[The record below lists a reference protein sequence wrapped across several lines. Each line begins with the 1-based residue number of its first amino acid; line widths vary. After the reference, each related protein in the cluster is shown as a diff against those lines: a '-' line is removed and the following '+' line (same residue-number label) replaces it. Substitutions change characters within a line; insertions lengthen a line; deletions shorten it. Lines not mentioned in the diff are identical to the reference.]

1 MTTTGK
7 DTGTTR
13 EETLLAHVYQQ
24 AIDAQAERY
33 AAAYDAAAGL
43 KRFTDWLQH
52 HTAADL
58 DADQALT
65 QLYLMH
71 YQSLVQLAT
80 LLVRDTA
87 TAEEV
92 VQDAFVAMH
101 GGWARLRDPDHALA
115 YLRQAVVN
123 RSRSVLRHRTV
134 TGTNLPPAQPDTP
147 SAEHADHG
155 LLALPA
161 ARAALRSLPSRQREA
176 IVLRYY
182 SDLSEEQIAA
192 AMGISRGAV
201 KSHTARGLA
210 SLRAAVEQ
218 ATSQPVSPEDSGHEP
233 SNP

>member
-13 EETLLAHVYQQ
+13 DETLLARVYQQ

-33 AAAYDAAAGL
+33 AAAYDASAGR
-43 KRFTDWLQH
+43 KRFTGWLQH

-58 DADQALT
+58 DAGQALT
-65 QLYLMH
+65 QLYSMH

-92 VQDAFVAMH
+92 VQDTFVAMH
-101 GGWARLRDPDHALA
+101 GGWTRLRDPDHALA

-134 TGTNLPPAQPDTP
+134 TGTNLPPAPPDTP
-147 SAEHADHG
+147 SAEHAGHG

-161 ARAALRSLPSRQREA
+161 ARAALRSLPPRQREA

-210 SLRAAVEQ
+210 SLRAAVEP
-218 ATSQPVSPEDSGHEP
+218 ATPQPASPEDSAHES

>member
-7 DTGTTR
+7 DPETTR
-13 EETLLAHVYQQ
+13 EDDLLAQVYRQ

-33 AAAYDAAAGL
+33 AAAYDATAGR
-43 KRFTDWLQH
+43 KRFTGWLQH

-58 DADQALT
+58 DADQPLT
-65 QLYLMH
+65 QLYAMH
-71 YQSLVQLAT
+71 YQSLVQLAA

-101 GGWARLRDPDHALA
+101 GGWTRLRDPDHALA

-134 TGTNLPPAQPDTP
+134 TGTDLPPGPPDTP

-155 LLALPA
+155 LLELPA
-161 ARAALRSLPSRQREA
+161 ARAALRGLPPRQREA

-192 AMGISRGAV
+192 AMGISRGAAQ
-201 KSHTARGLA
+201 SHTAHGLA

>member
-1 MTTTGK
+1 MTTTKK

-13 EETLLAHVYQQ
+13 EDDLLAQVYQQ

-33 AAAYDAAAGL
+33 AAAYDATAGL
-43 KRFTDWLQH
+43 TRFTRWLQDH
-52 HTAADL
+52 PATDL
-58 DADQALT
+58 DPDQAVS
-65 QLYLMH
+65 QLYAMH
-71 YQSLVQLAT
+71 YQSLIRLAT
-80 LLVRDTA
+80 LLVQDAA

-101 GGWARLRDPDHALA
+101 GSWTRLRDPDHALA

-134 TGTNLPPAQPDTP
+134 TGTNLPPAPPDTP
-147 SAEHADHG
+147 NAEHADHD

-161 ARAALRSLPSRQREA
+161 ARAALRSLPPRQREA

-182 SDLSEEQIAA
+182 SDLSEELIAA
-192 AMGISRGAV
+192 TMGISRGAV

-210 SLRAAVEQ
+210 SLRAAAEQ
-218 ATSQPVSPEDSGHEP
+218 ATSQPASPEDSRHEP